1 MPLHIVHWYIFL
13 YTDSMPELSLTSEQ
27 EIAQLERMLAEKKD
41 LLGRQQTGGVPVEIP
56 HDKEM
61 IREIVKEK
69 LAVTPGTQLPP
80 QQQTAAAQHQ
90 PVPQPAPQAHAVPSY
105 ASDDLHA
112 KVQELIELAFSKSLD
127 HAIDLAKA
135 TQNAALIDAFHDMM
149 VDELY
154 DHLVETGKLQRI

>member
-1 MPLHIVHWYIFL
+1 
-13 YTDSMPELSLTSEQ
+13 MPELSQTSEQ
-27 EIAQLERMLAEKKD
+27 EIAQLERILAEKKA
-41 LLGRQQTGGVPVEIP
+41 LLERQQQTGGVSAEIP

-69 LAVTPGTQLPP
+69 LAATPGMQRPHEQATIV
-80 QQQTAAAQHQ
+80 QQQ
-90 PVPQPAPQAHAVPSY
+90 PVPLPPTQAHAVPSY

-112 KVQELIELAFSKSLD
+112 KVQELIERAFSRSLD
-127 HAIDLAKA
+127 EAIGLAKA

-154 DHLVETGKLQRI
+154 DHLVETGKLEKI